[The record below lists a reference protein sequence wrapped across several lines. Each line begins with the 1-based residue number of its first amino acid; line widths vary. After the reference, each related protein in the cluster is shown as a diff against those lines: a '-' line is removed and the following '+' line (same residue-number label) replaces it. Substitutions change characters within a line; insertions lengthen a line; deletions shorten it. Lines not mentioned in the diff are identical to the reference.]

1 MKLKSISERM
11 QITKERIAQE
21 EKKLEALKASYSLYF
36 ATLAEKAGLLDVD
49 FDEKEMIS
57 SLKEVA
63 ARFRKKEKQ
72 TANPDAEI
80 KQAS

>member
-1 MKLKSISERM
+1 MCIKSITARM
-11 QITKERIAQE
+11 KNAQDRIAQE

-36 ATLAEKAGLLDVD
+36 ATLADKAGLFDVA
-49 FDEKEMIS
+49 FEEGEMLTA
-57 SLKEVA
+57 LKEVA

-72 TANPDAEI
+72 TETNPAEI